1 MVGMFLDQISF
12 IYDSS
17 SKIIEVIVILVVAML
32 ILKILGQVMDKY
44 STSSLESSRID
55 TLHKILRYIVF
66 IFVLIALLDVFGVNV
81 QSLFVSLGLLTVALS
96 LAAKDTLSNI
106 ISGLVLII
114 EKRFEVG
121 DMIEIDGQKGIV
133 EKMGLKNVELY
144 YKKEYISVPNVVFTT
159 KSFINYTKYDVYA
172 VKFFIYIRN
181 DHDFND
187 KLEQVSKV
195 LDKSDEILKQPKYLI
210 FPRDITT
217 HGVKVMIK
225 VYITNPL
232 DDSTIRGNLIRQIK
246 KEVLFEDV
254 M

>member
-133 EKMGLKNVELY
+133 EKMGLK
-144 YKKEYISVPNVVFTT
+144 
-159 KSFINYTKYDVYA
+159 
-172 VKFFIYIRN
+172 
-181 DHDFND
+181 
-187 KLEQVSKV
+187 KLELV
-195 LDKSDEILKQPKYLI
+195 LKKRKNI
-210 FPRDITT
+210 FPTR
-217 HGVKVMIK
+217 GF
-225 VYITNPL
+225 
-232 DDSTIRGNLIRQIK
+232 STK
-246 KEVLFEDV
+246 
-254 M
+254 